1 MGYLWLRGALISTS
15 AYVGDTL
22 RWVTVNAFSGQ
33 NYNTY
38 DRKFGYTVSNTTGG
52 SYTYSIK
59 ASGAVS
65 STHYIINSDERI
77 KKDVVDVEDDEA
89 LVKLRMLDPKK
100 YRFIDESAQ
109 GAHQVYGFLANEVQ
123 DALPDKGLGFRV

>member
-59 ASGAVS
+59 ASRNEDGVAHVPFIYLNS
-65 STHYIINSDERI
+65 HILQLIGISLHNNTINI
-77 KKDVVDVEDDEA
+77 
-89 LVKLRMLDPKK
+89 
-100 YRFIDESAQ
+100 
-109 GAHQVYGFLANEVQ
+109 
-123 DALPDKGLGFRV
+123 

>member
-52 SYTYSIK
+52 H
-59 ASGAVS
+59 
-65 STHYIINSDERI
+65 THT
-77 KKDVVDVEDDEA
+77 A
-89 LVKLRMLDPKK
+89 
-100 YRFIDESAQ
+100 
-109 GAHQVYGFLANEVQ
+109 
-123 DALPDKGLGFRV
+123 

>member
-65 STHYIINSDERI
+65 STRYIINSDERI

-89 LVKLRMLDPKK
+89 LVKLRMLHPT
-100 YRFIDESAQ
+100 RTGTHGMS
-109 GAHQVYGFLANEVQ
+109 VRVQ
-123 DALPDKGLGFRV
+123 QRMEAATWSV